1 MYVHVIVLEVWLIV
15 NNEMEF
21 KAIPPLILSV
31 ELVLAFLLAL
41 YLLHRYANLRKQNPF
56 ATVSTL
62 VVWFLSFAIIFLL
75 PVDVSSVSGNYNN
88 YVLYSTLVYDPYR
101 YHSTHTFLS
110 LRAFRF

>member
-75 PVDVSSVSGNYNN
+75 PVDVSSVSGNYIMFCTVRW
-88 YVLYSTLVYDPYR
+88 YMIRIATILHTLFFLYTL
-101 YHSTHTFLS
+101 FG
-110 LRAFRF
+110 F